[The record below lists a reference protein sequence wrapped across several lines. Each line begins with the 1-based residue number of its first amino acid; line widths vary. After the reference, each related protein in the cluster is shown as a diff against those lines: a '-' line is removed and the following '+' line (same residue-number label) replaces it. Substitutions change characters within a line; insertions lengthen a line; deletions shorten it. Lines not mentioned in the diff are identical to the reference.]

1 MSDPRFLNPEVSLC
15 RSISY
20 AGGLVAIGA
29 IYFALAKGGLA
40 LASIHPSATPI
51 WPPTGVAL
59 AAVLLWGYRIW
70 PAIFAAAMIANATTA
85 GSVATAI
92 AIATGNSLEAVVG
105 AYLINRWSGG
115 CNTFSTPNSVAKFAL
130 ICVVI
135 ATPIS
140 ASIGLSSLAAAGY
153 IEQTNFADAWV
164 TWWLGDVT
172 GALVIA
178 PVIVL
183 WASSHYHAF
192 NRNDFWET
200 IGVFATAAAVG
211 LIAFS
216 PLIEQTPSRDPLGF
230 LVILPMLW
238 AALRRGPRDTA
249 TVVLVLAGMTIWGTL
264 TGGGPFTTAD
274 LNASFLLVLMFLIS
288 ITVPSLLLSADV
300 EVRKKAE
307 ERLRRARVELER
319 KVAERTQE
327 LELASAAKSR
337 FFAMASHDL
346 RQPLHALGLFVA
358 QLRTPLEP
366 GERARTIERVDA
378 TRKEMDEMFNSLLD
392 ISRIDAGML
401 NPDISEFPIG
411 RLLQK
416 GETAF
421 DQATREKGL
430 RLRVRPSD
438 AWVRSDAMLLERILR
453 NLVSNAVRYTLRGG
467 ILVGCRRRGEM
478 LRIEV
483 YDTGP
488 GIPEDQ
494 RQNIFGEFFQVPAPE
509 QNRSGGLGLGLAIVD
524 RLGLLLNHP
533 IELASTV
540 GRGSRFTIL
549 VPKVDECVRAAAPAD
564 LPYPGAFAVDGKAI
578 LVIAD
583 TPIVQ
588 EGTGGLLSKWG
599 CSVLAAGSDEA
610 GLIRLAEREQRP
622 DLIISDYHLARG
634 KTGIRA
640 IEQINAA
647 FGSSIPAILISGDT
661 AAEPLRDAKDRG
673 YVLLHK
679 PVDPMQLRAVMHKL
693 FRDHDGGRDAGAVS

>member
-1 MSDPRFLNPEVSLC
+1 MRHEQIRWLGPEINF
-15 RSISY
+15 RRGISY
-20 AGGLVAIGA
+20 AGGLVAIGV

-59 AAVLLWGYRIW
+59 AAVLLWGYRTW
-70 PAIFAAAMIANATTA
+70 PAIFTAAVIANATTA

-105 AYLINRWSGG
+105 AYLINRWSSG

-130 ICVVI
+130 ICFVI

-140 ASIGLSSLAAAGY
+140 ASIGLTSLATAGY
-153 IEQTNFADAWV
+153 IERTNFANAWV

-192 NRNDFWET
+192 NRNEFLET
-200 IGVFATAAAVG
+200 VGVLATAAAVG

-230 LVILPMLW
+230 LAILPMLW

-249 TVVLVLAGMTIWGTL
+249 TVALVLAGITIWGTL

-274 LNASFLLVLMFLIS
+274 LNVSFLLVLMFLIS

-300 EVRKKAE
+300 DVRKKAE
-307 ERLRRARVELER
+307 ESLRRAQIDLER

-327 LELASAAKSR
+327 LELANAAKSR
-337 FFAMASHDL
+337 FLAMASHDL

-358 QLRTPLEP
+358 QLRTPLKS
-366 GERARTIERVDA
+366 GERTKTIERVDA
-378 TRKEMDEMFNSLLD
+378 TRKEMEEMFNSLLD
-392 ISRIDAGML
+392 MSRLDAGIL
-401 NPDISEFPIG
+401 TPKISEFPI
-411 RLLQK
+411 
-416 GETAF
+416 AH
-421 DQATREKGL
+421 
-430 RLRVRPSD
+430 
-438 AWVRSDAMLLERILR
+438 
-453 NLVSNAVRYTLRGG
+453 TLRGG
-467 ILVGCRRRGEM
+467 IIVGCRRRGEM

-483 YDTGP
+483 WDSGP

-494 RQNIFGEFFQVPAPE
+494 KQNIFGEFFQLPAPE
-509 QNRSGGLGLGLAIVD
+509 RNRYGSLGLGLAIVD
-524 RLGLLLNHP
+524 RLRVLLNHQ
-533 IELASTV
+533 IDLASTV
-540 GRGSRFTIL
+540 GRGSRFAIL
-549 VPKVDECVRAAAPAD
+549 VPMADECVTSTQPVDSPHPA
-564 LPYPGAFAVDGKAI
+564 AFAVEGKVI
-578 LVIAD
+578 LVIGDA
-583 TPIVQ
+583 PIVL
-588 EGTGGLLSKWG
+588 EGTGGLLGKWG
-599 CSVLAAGSDEA
+599 YSALTAGSDEA
-610 GLIRLAEREQRP
+610 ALIRLAERQQRP
-622 DLIISDYHLARG
+622 DLIISDYHLASG

-661 AAEPLRDAKDRG
+661 APEPLRDAKDRG
-673 YVLLHK
+673 YILLHK
-679 PVDPMQLRAVMHKL
+679 PVDPMRLRAVMHEF
-693 FRDHDGGRDAGAVS
+693 FRDHDDRRDTGAAL

>member
-1 MSDPRFLNPEVSLC
+1 MSDPRSLTPEINF
-15 RSISY
+15 RRGISN
-20 AGGLVAIGA
+20 AGGLVAIGV

-40 LASIHPSATPI
+40 LAFIHPSATPI

-59 AAVLLWGYRIW
+59 AAVLLWGYRTW
-70 PAIFAAAMIANATTA
+70 PAIFTAAVIANATTA

-105 AYLINRWSGG
+105 AYLINRWSSG

-130 ICVVI
+130 ICFVI

-140 ASIGLSSLAAAGY
+140 ASIGLTSLAAAGY
-153 IEQTNFADAWV
+153 IERTNFANAWV

-183 WASSHYHAF
+183 WASSPYHAF
-192 NRNDFWET
+192 DRKEFLET
-200 IGVFATAAAVG
+200 VGVLATAAAVG

-230 LVILPMLW
+230 LAILPMLW

-249 TVVLVLAGMTIWGTL
+249 TVALVLAGITIWGTL

-274 LNASFLLVLMFLIS
+274 LNVSFLPVLMFLIS

-300 EVRKKAE
+300 EVRKKGE
-307 ERLRRARVELER
+307 ESLRRAQIELER
-319 KVAERTQE
+319 KVAERTHE
-327 LELASAAKSR
+327 LELANAAKSR

-358 QLRTPLEP
+358 QLSTPLKS
-366 GERARTIERVDA
+366 GERTKTIERIDA
-378 TRKEMDEMFNSLLD
+378 TRKEMNEMFNSLLD
-392 ISRIDAGML
+392 ISRLDAGIL
-401 NPDISEFPIG
+401 TPKFTEFPIA

-416 GETAF
+416 IETRF
-421 DQATREKGL
+421 DQATRQKGL
-430 RLRVRPSD
+430 RLRVRRSD
-438 AWVRSDAMLLERILR
+438 AWVRSDAMLLERILL

-467 ILVGCRRRGEM
+467 IIVGCRRRGEM

-483 YDTGP
+483 WDSGP

-494 RQNIFGEFFQVPAPE
+494 KQNIFGEFFQLPAPE
-509 QNRSGGLGLGLAIVD
+509 RNQYGGLGLGLAIVD
-524 RLGLLLNHP
+524 RLRVLLNHQ
-533 IELASTV
+533 IDLASTV
-540 GRGSRFTIL
+540 GRGSRFAIL
-549 VPKVDECVRAAAPAD
+549 VPMADECVTSTEPVDSPHPA
-564 LPYPGAFAVDGKAI
+564 AFAIEGKVI
-578 LVIAD
+578 LVIGDA
-583 TPIVQ
+583 PIVL
-588 EGTGGLLSKWG
+588 EGTGGLLGKWG
-599 CSVLAAGSDEA
+599 YSVLTAGSDEA
-610 GLIRLAEREQRP
+610 ALIRLAERQQRP
-622 DLIISDYHLARG
+622 DLIISDYHLASG

-661 AAEPLRDAKDRG
+661 APEPLRDAKDRG
-673 YVLLHK
+673 YILLHK
-679 PVDPMQLRAVMHKL
+679 PVDPMRLRAVMHEF
-693 FRDHDGGRDAGAVS
+693 FRDHDDRRDAGAAS